1 LTREIK
7 VEGFA
12 WAEVPEY
19 GETTTRPP
27 MAEEEEKEHFMTFRY
42 DPHGDEPG
50 GATEE
55 CRYFKKV
62 DDAVHDGIRK

>member
-1 LTREIK
+1 
-7 VEGFA
+7 
-12 WAEVPEY
+12 
-19 GETTTRPP
+19 

-42 DPHGDEPG
+42 DPHGDEPR

-55 CRYFKKV
+55 WRYFKKV